1 MSGKIATYIETNR
14 HNVMPFHYNTQK
26 YPRESQQ
33 IHNETNT
40 LCSALSRKQCRFLGT
55 VVVTKSS
62 YSLCYVCLSVHLYQ
76 PNYHQQI
83 TVKFVKGDF

>member
-1 MSGKIATYIETNR
+1 MSDKIATYVETNR

-40 LCSALSRKQCRFLGT
+40 LCSALSKMQCRVLGT
-55 VVVTKSS
+55 YVVTKSS
-62 YSLCYVCLSVHLYQ
+62 YSLSYVRLSVHL
-76 PNYHQQI
+76 PI
-83 TVKFVKGDF
+83 CISASTTDESL